1 MLLSELKE
9 GEKGIIVKVRGYG
22 SFKKRL
28 SEMGFIRGK
37 EVEVMKYAPLRD
49 PIEYRILNYNVS
61 LRSSEASM
69 IEVVNVGKHIQT
81 TCQYNGTISKEM
93 LSAIVERKEK
103 TIHIALVGNPNA
115 GKTTFFNHAS
125 GSSERVGNYAGVTV
139 SVKKAVF
146 KYNGYKIEIADLPGT
161 YSLTSF
167 SPEER
172 YVRDYLITEKP
183 DIVVNLVDGSN
194 LERNLFL
201 TTQLIDMDLRV
212 IMALNMYDEL
222 VKIGAKLDNHMLGQL
237 IGIPVIPTI
246 SSKGKGIQTLLQ
258 RIVDVFEGRD
268 TVTRHIHINYGKE
281 VEDAIADIQK
291 TINKDKSLVAYA
303 SPRFLSLKLLEGDK
317 SLQPIFSESNL
328 STELQQKTE
337 KHRTIIE
344 NIFNEDIDTVLT
356 NAHYGFIEGAL
367 RECYTEKKKEK
378 HSLTHRIDNILTN
391 RVLGFPFFIIFMYV
405 AFYSTFTIGAY
416 PMEWIENG
424 MGVLGTK
431 VAEVL
436 SAGPL
441 RDLLVDGIIG
451 GVGGVLVFLPN
462 ILILFFFISLM
473 EDSGYMARAVF
484 IMDKLMHKIGLHGR
498 SFIPLV
504 MGFGC
509 NVPAVLAT
517 RALNNRKDR
526 MITILINPFMSCS
539 ARLPVY
545 ILLIAAFFPNKPALI
560 LLLMYALGILMA
572 VVMARIFRKVL
583 FRSADVPFVMELP
596 PYRMPTMRSLIK
608 HMWGKAVHYLK
619 KIGGVILIASIIIW
633 ALGYFPRDVEYSKD
647 YSQLKEKARVNYEKV
662 LDTNILDSEREEF
675 TARYEANIEQLEY
688 AQQEEELEKTYIG
701 RLGHSIEPILR
712 PLGFDWKIGV
722 AILTG
727 AAAKEIVVSTLGVLY
742 QTGSDA
748 TEDDIKLQ
756 SKLKNA
762 TYTTGDKVGQPV
774 YTPRVAFSLML
785 FVLIYFPCIG
795 VISAVSKE
803 TGWKWGVFL
812 ALYTTALAYILS
824 LIFYQISGL
833 F

>member
-9 GEKGIIVKVRGYG
+9 GEKGIIVRVRGYG

-61 LRSSEASM
+61 LRISEASM
-69 IEVVNVGKHIQT
+69 IEVVNVDKQIEA
-81 TCQYNGTISKEM
+81 TCQYNGTISREI
-93 LSAIVERKEK
+93 LDAIVERKEK

-222 VKIGAKLDNHMLGQL
+222 IKIGAKLDNQKMGQL
-237 IGIPVIPTI
+237 IGIPIIPTI

-258 RIVDVFEGRD
+258 RIVGVFEGTD

-291 TINKDKSLVAYA
+291 TINKDKKLVAYA
-303 SPRFLSLKLLEGDK
+303 SPRFLSLKLLEKDE
-317 SLQPIFSESNL
+317 SLQSVFSESEW
-328 STELQQKTE
+328 STELQEKTK
-337 KHRTIIE
+337 KHKGIIE
-344 NIFNEDIDTVLT
+344 SIFNEDVDTVIT

-367 RECYTEKKKEK
+367 RECYTEKKQEK
-378 HSLTHRIDNILTN
+378 DSRSRRIDKLLTN
-391 RVLGFPFFIIFMYV
+391 RILGFPFFIVFMYL
-405 AFYSTFTIGAY
+405 AFYATFTLGAY
-416 PMEWIENG
+416 PMEWIENA
-424 MGVLGTK
+424 MGLLGTK
-431 VAEVL
+431 VGGVL
-436 SAGPL
+436 SDGPL

-509 NVPAVLAT
+509 NVPAILAT

-560 LLLMYALGILMA
+560 LLLMYALGIFVA
-572 VVMARIFRKVL
+572 IVMARIFRKFL

-596 PYRMPTMRSLIK
+596 PYRMPTLRSLLK
-608 HMWGKAVHYLK
+608 HMWSRAVHYLR

-633 ALGYFPRDVEYSKD
+633 ALGYFPKDIEYSKD
-647 YSQLKEKARVNYEKV
+647 YDQLKETATIDYEK
-662 LDTNILDSEREEF
+662 TMANALDSEQEEI
-675 TARYEANIEQLEY
+675 TATYEANIEQLEY

-701 RLGHSIEPILR
+701 RLGHSIEPVIR

-727 AAAKEIVVSTLGVLY
+727 AAAKEVVVSTLGVLY
-742 QTGSDA
+742 QAGDEA
-748 TEDDIKLQ
+748 TEEDVKLQ
-756 SKLKNA
+756 NKLQNA
-762 TYTTGDKVGQPV
+762 TYTSGDKVGQKI

-795 VISAVSKE
+795 VVSVVSKE
-803 TGWKWGVFL
+803 TNWKWGLFL
-812 ALYTTALAYILS
+812 AVYTTGLAYLLS
-824 LIFYQISGL
+824 FTFYQISGL